1 MFHNGSVIWEPAF
14 TATFGCEVHIPKYP
28 LDESACK
35 IVVGPWA
42 NYNSSIVMELH
53 TPHMHLE
60 ETVSNGQFEVHLGD
74 AYKRVFPYEQW
85 FFEQV
90 VFTLKLIRK
99 PAHAFISL
107 LLPLFVF
114 SLTTRTPSSLAY
126 CSLCLSSHLP
136 PAHHHPQLIAP
147 SVCLLTHHPHT
158 IIPSLLL
165 PLFVFSLTTRTPS
178 SPAYSSLCLSSHL
191 PPTHH
196 HPQLTPPSVCLLT
209 HHPHIIIPSLLLP
222 LLLLPLFV
230 FSLTTLT
237 PSSLAYCSLCLS
249 SHSPP
254 AHHHPQLIPPSVCL
268 LTHHPHTIIPSL
280 LLPLFVFSLTTHTP
294 SSPAYCSLCL
304 SSHSPPAHHHPQ
316 LIAPSVCLLTHHPHT
331 IIPSLLLPL
340 FVFSLTTRTPS
351 SLAYCSLC
359 LSSHSPPTHHH
370 PQLTAPSVCLLT
382 HHPHTII
389 PSLLL
394 PLFVFSL
401 TTRTPSSPAYCSL
414 CLSSHLPPLHHHLQL
429 TAHSFDFSLTTLTP
443 SFLVYSSLCLS
454 SHSPPSHHHPQ
465 LIAPSVCLLT
475 HQPHTI
481 IPSLFLPL
489 FVFSLTTRTP
499 SSPAS
504 CSLCLS
510 SHLSPAHHHP
520 QLPALSVCLLTYH
533 RHTII
538 PSFLLSL
545 SVFSLT
551 TRTPSSPA
559 SCSLCLSSHLPP
571 AHHHPQLIPLS
582 VCLLTYHQHTII
594 PSFLLS
600 LSVFSLTTRT
610 PSSSASCSL
619 CLSSHLPPAHH
630 HPQLPALS
638 VCLLTYH
645 QHTIIPSFLLSLS
658 VFSLTT
664 STPSSPASCSLC
676 LSSHLPPAHHH
687 PQLPALSVCL
697 LTYHQHTIIPSF
709 LLSLSVFSLTTST
722 PSSPASCSLCL
733 SSHLPPAHHHPQLP
747 ALSVCL
753 LTYHQHTIIP
763 SFLLSLFLLSLSV
776 FSLTTRTPSSPASCS
791 LCLSSHLP
799 PAHHHP
805 QLPAPSVCLLT
816 HHPHTI
822 IPSLFLLLFVFSL
835 TTRTPSSPA
844 YSSLC
849 LSSHSPPAHHH
860 PQLPAPSVCLLTY
873 HPHTIIPSFLL
884 SLSVFSLTTRTP
896 SSPAYSSLYLSSH
909 SPPAHHHPQ
918 LPALSVCLLNYH
930 QHTILP
936 SFLLS
941 LSVFS
946 LTTRTPS
953 SPASCS
959 LCLSS
964 HLPPAHHHPQL
975 PALSVCLLTYHRHT
989 IISSFLLSVCVFSL
1003 TTDTPSS
1010 PASCSLCVSSHSP
1023 PTHHHLQLPA
1033 LCVCLLTHHRHT
1045 IIQSFL
1051 LSLCVFSLTTDTPS
1065 SPGSCSLCLS
1075 SHSPPA
1081 HHHPQLPALS
1091 VCLLTHHPHTIIVSL
1106 FLPLFVFSL
1115 TTLTPSSLAYSSLYL
1130 SSHSPPAH
1138 HHPQLTASSVC
1149 LLTHHPHTIIPSLFL
1164 PLFVL
1169 SLLGPVAFL
1178 IPPVD
1183 AEKVNMSVTVLLAI
1197 VVFTGLV
1204 HGNLPNR
1211 SDQTSMLVIYVS
1223 SLLVLAFFGV
1233 LGNTIVLAVHRKQN
1247 EQVQA
1252 STCSLPEGVSRD
1264 LCSSLKACHASIKQS
1279 DSGHSEKCSEAGS
1292 EKTCVLPA
1300 KLPPE
1305 PKLRAERLNMIF
1317 FVSNTATVMF
1327 ITIAVIVFIFS

>member
-1 MFHNGSVIWEPAF
+1 MTRLLDDIFEDYTAAVSPRVDAQSPVHIDLSLRVSAIIDLSVKEQMLKIRAHMKFMWTDERLSWDPQKYGNIRFINSLQARVWRPDIVLSSLQGEFFIGSAETQVIMFHNGSVIWEPAF

-99 PAHAFISL
+99 PAHAFIS
-107 LLPLFVF
+107 
-114 SLTTRTPSSLAY
+114 
-126 CSLCLSSHLP
+126 
-136 PAHHHPQLIAP
+136 
-147 SVCLLTHHPHT
+147 
-158 IIPSLLL
+158 
-165 PLFVFSLTTRTPS
+165 
-178 SPAYSSLCLSSHL
+178 
-191 PPTHH
+191 
-196 HPQLTPPSVCLLT
+196 
-209 HHPHIIIPSLLLP
+209 
-222 LLLLPLFV
+222 LLLPLFV

-520 QLPALSVCLLTYH
+520 QLPALS
-533 RHTII
+533 
-538 PSFLLSL
+538 
-545 SVFSLT
+545 
-551 TRTPSSPA
+551 
-559 SCSLCLSSHLPP
+559 
-571 AHHHPQLIPLS
+571 
-582 VCLLTYHQHTII
+582 
-594 PSFLLS
+594 
-600 LSVFSLTTRT
+600 
-610 PSSSASCSL
+610 
-619 CLSSHLPPAHH
+619 
-630 HPQLPALS
+630 
-638 VCLLTYH
+638 
-645 QHTIIPSFLLSLS
+645 
-658 VFSLTT
+658 
-664 STPSSPASCSLC
+664 
-676 LSSHLPPAHHH
+676 
-687 PQLPALSVCL
+687 
-697 LTYHQHTIIPSF
+697 
-709 LLSLSVFSLTTST
+709 
-722 PSSPASCSLCL
+722 
-733 SSHLPPAHHHPQLP
+733 
-747 ALSVCL
+747 
-753 LTYHQHTIIP
+753 
-763 SFLLSLFLLSLSV
+763 
-776 FSLTTRTPSSPASCS
+776 
-791 LCLSSHLP
+791 
-799 PAHHHP
+799 
-805 QLPAPSVCLLT
+805 LPAPSVCLLT

-1317 FVSNTATVMF
+1317 FVESKGCVLVKANACTT
-1327 ITIAVIVFIFS
+1327 TLLKQQS